1 MNDKRLSVV
10 TGAAGVLG
18 TAVARQ
24 LVADG
29 HRVLM
34 MDIAA
39 DRLEA
44 TARDI
49 GDAASP
55 LVVDVG
61 CPVTVERVCETI
73 LKEHGTVD
81 TLINNAGVLSNN
93 KAEGTTVDEWH
104 RLMAI
109 NLDGPFY
116 LTRALLPGMREQR
129 WGRVVNVCSLAMKTG
144 GLTAGTAYT
153 ASKGGL
159 GALTFSLAREVAA
172 DGITVNGVAPAYV
185 RTPMVTEQLTSVQRE
200 ALLRQIPVGRF
211 CEPEEVAR
219 LIAFLVS
226 PHAGFITGEIIDING
241 CTWTSGLCQNSI
253 RRRQRR
259 PKSSFP
265 RKRESRR
272 GGVGKHRV
280 GTPPGPLDSR
290 FRGNDGLA
298 FRAPKLGF

>member
-55 LVVDVG
+55 MVVDVS
-61 CPVTVERVCETI
+61 CPVTVERACETI

-81 TLINNAGVLSNN
+81 TLVNNAGILSNN
-93 KAEGTTVDEWH
+93 KVEETAVDEWH
-104 RLMAI
+104 RLMAV
-109 NLDGPFY
+109 NLDGAFY
-116 LTRALLPGMREQR
+116 LTRALLPGMRKQR

-159 GALTFSLAREVAA
+159 GALTFSLAREVAT

-226 PHAGFITGEIIDING
+226 PHAGFITGEIVDING
-241 CTWTSGLCQNSI
+241 GL
-253 RRRQRR
+253 
-259 PKSSFP
+259 
-265 RKRESRR
+265 
-272 GGVGKHRV
+272 HM
-280 GTPPGPLDSR
+280 D
-290 FRGNDGLA
+290 
-298 FRAPKLGF
+298 

>member
-24 LVADG
+24 LVSDG
-29 HRVLM
+29 HHVLM

-39 DRLEA
+39 ERLEQK
-44 TARDI
+44 AREI
-49 GDAASP
+49 GDGASP

-61 CPVTVERVCETI
+61 CPVTVGRACETI

-81 TLINNAGVLSNN
+81 TLVNNAGILSNN
-93 KAEGTTVDEWH
+93 KVEETAVDEWH

-116 LTRALLPGMREQR
+116 LTRALLPGMRKQR

-241 CTWTSGLCQNSI
+241 GL
-253 RRRQRR
+253 
-259 PKSSFP
+259 
-265 RKRESRR
+265 
-272 GGVGKHRV
+272 HM
-280 GTPPGPLDSR
+280 D
-290 FRGNDGLA
+290 
-298 FRAPKLGF
+298 

>member
-29 HRVLM
+29 HHVLM

-241 CTWTSGLCQNSI
+241 GL
-253 RRRQRR
+253 
-259 PKSSFP
+259 
-265 RKRESRR
+265 
-272 GGVGKHRV
+272 HM
-280 GTPPGPLDSR
+280 D
-290 FRGNDGLA
+290 
-298 FRAPKLGF
+298 